1 VIALEMKSIL
11 EGALVGKL
19 VELKSITRVEGMAM
33 ALEDRRREERDRMT
47 RRVLLN
53 V

>member
-1 VIALEMKSIL
+1 MNSIL
-11 EGALVGKL
+11 EGALAKMI
-19 VELKSITRVEGMAM
+19 SITRVEEM